1 MMENNY
7 MIVYIVDINDFP
19 QELFFY
25 SYPIID
31 GLITVM
37 AIYQL

>member
-19 QELFFY
+19 QELFFIHIP
-25 SYPIID
+25 SLMD
-31 GLITVM
+31 
-37 AIYQL
+37 